1 MLCVAP
7 AFRGLGER
15 CLSDWRSVCLWVNL
29 FVCVCPVCAASRA
42 PEFISHTHTHSPL
55 CGTRERW
62 SQKSGRV
69 FSPVSLK
76 PSSWRGRRTVVNRRA
91 PSRPKSNRWLKAE
104 IKQNF
109 TFNNSLEQESAAA
122 VLNSPG
128 AQCFPGG
135 CPMGGGN
142 SSRIIHGGRCANE
155 GTRRLA
161 LSQAPLPGCL
171 VLHLGGGGWGQ
182 PRKRDKN
189 FTIMLHSVMIWRDSA
204 SPAPPPPRAHPR
216 SSPAAC
222 CSAPSTASS
231 SRALP
236 PPPPP
241 TPPPPFPPRP
251 PLPPPLH

>member
-122 VLNSPG
+122 AADQKVLPDQVG
-128 AQCFPGG
+128 QLAQITGTACT
-135 CPMGGGN
+135 N
-142 SSRIIHGGRCANE
+142 HRSATSRGFAAH
-155 GTRRLA
+155 TRRQCSGGTLA
-161 LSQAPLPGCL
+161 RAAAAGLGLSAGS
-171 VLHLGGGGWGQ
+171 WG
-182 PRKRDKN
+182 R
-189 FTIMLHSVMIWRDSA
+189 
-204 SPAPPPPRAHPR
+204 
-216 SSPAAC
+216 
-222 CSAPSTASS
+222 
-231 SRALP
+231 
-236 PPPPP
+236 
-241 TPPPPFPPRP
+241 
-251 PLPPPLH
+251 